1 MKVFLIF
8 SFLFS
13 SLAFAQEIP
22 GDHIEFNLQD
32 EQIEK
37 VVIKK
42 SNKKNKNKKKKD
54 LQVFVH
60 MNELGA
66 KAMQELA
73 LKNPG
78 KEVKV
83 YSHKR
88 FLDKFRLTP
97 DSAKIKA
104 FKSLESWRSESEVTK
119 VFDTVPKIISP

>member
-8 SFLFS
+8 YFLFS
-13 SLAFAQEIP
+13 TIAVAQEIP

-32 EQIEK
+32 DQIEK

-42 SNKKNKNKKKKD
+42 NKGKSKKKKD

-60 MNELGA
+60 LNEAGI
-66 KAMQELA
+66 KAMNELA
-73 LKNPG
+73 LKNSG

-88 FLDKFRLTP
+88 FLDKFKLTP